1 MIKNVDNFY
10 LNEEEP
16 IQGCFL
22 ALRSIILK
30 QDENISETLKYG
42 APCFSYKNRMFCFL
56 WKDKKTQEPYLLM
69 VEGKNLEH
77 PELEAGN
84 RARMKIFRVDPAKDL
99 PMKTI
104 VNILNE
110 ALDLYRSGKIK
121 TK

>member
-1 MIKNVDNFY
+1 
-10 LNEEEP
+10 
-16 IQGCFL
+16 
-22 ALRSIILK
+22 
-30 QDENISETLKYG
+30 
-42 APCFSYKNRMFCFL
+42 MFCFL